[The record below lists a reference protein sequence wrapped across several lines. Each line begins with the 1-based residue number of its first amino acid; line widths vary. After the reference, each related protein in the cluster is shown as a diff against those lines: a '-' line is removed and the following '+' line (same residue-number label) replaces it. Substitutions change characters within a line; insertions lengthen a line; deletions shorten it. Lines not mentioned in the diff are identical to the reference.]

1 MTTIAALIS
10 SLFQPAAYLPQ
21 AHAADAG
28 RKSLE
33 VNKTLTAP
41 VIDGKLDESLWKI
54 DQPLTAKVG
63 QGTFK
68 DSKFGLLWDNQYLYI
83 GVKADDDN
91 LISGASGNWFEQDN
105 INLFF
110 DPTQHQSG
118 PFAKDDMQI
127 GFVYQPNTTTPE
139 FHFGAA
145 LNNHSGKDEKKI
157 LRAISKTATG
167 WASEIAV
174 PWDML
179 NFNPQLKKQLG
190 LEISTTDRY
199 GADAA
204 EQRTSYWSA
213 YNSMSF
219 WNDTSGYG
227 SLTLVDSNPVS
238 GSVNPV
244 LLEDNFDGYA
254 AGTLPPNWI
263 SDVNAGSDP
272 FTVVKDTYGNGRMS
286 FSGNAANK
294 QSRITAPV
302 QWDNYVIEA
311 DLRFEGVLNDARWA
325 SIMFRGA
332 SNGKNPYN
340 QMAVRRNGTYELAYR
355 MADNNWASP
364 TPVSGTWQQL
374 TMNTDYSLKVRVF
387 DNNVKE
393 YIKAKSSPTYTKL
406 MDQNFNANLLE
417 RGKVGFQ
424 VDQSKASFDNL
435 KVTRITADRLDVTMP
450 ATLEALS
457 GETSVT
463 SSVYFSDGI
472 TEAPPADRV
481 KLYSMDE
488 SIIKI
493 SNNKLYPL
501 KSGKVTI
508 KAVYAN
514 ADTSKEITV
523 TPSLSGVKAV
533 SLKHDEGYILA
544 VTDQAIN
551 PNTITLKAEF
561 NDLSTGTVT
570 GDQVAWT
577 STSSDIVITGGQIV
591 VKKKGIY
598 TITGTKDSATVSIM
612 VVAKDAGDAEYVL
625 YEENFDNLAAGTL
638 PAGWTRKEG
647 TTASA
652 AVVKSGAFEI
662 NASASP
668 DNPSRVLL
676 PSYLGSFGNYKIEA
690 DVTHLSAND
699 TARWHSIMYRIQN
712 HDFPYYQMAV
722 RQDATAVNGIEFAE
736 RTPANA
742 WNVIDR
748 GSNTEAIDPAKMY
761 HYTVKVHG
769 NRVQESINNRIIVD
783 TDAATAYTKGEIGLQ
798 SNGSK
803 MKVDNIR
810 VTLQQDALPPIP
822 NGRFVTVAE
831 PDTRIAAA
839 ASIVTE
845 LQSAGDLAKLSGSS
859 LPSTVILHV
868 APGLKV
874 TDSTGKTEIGSL
886 ESLLGSIEGRIIP
899 TFYVKDESTV
909 DQLVEYLKT
918 NNWEDAAV
926 VSDNGELIKRA
937 RTAYPVIRGI
947 VDFSAASD
955 LSKDKLLEVRRKT
968 AASLARIAILPQSVS
983 TRDNVSYL
991 QARMIMVWTKDVS
1004 SQADKNINM
1013 HQLITTGVNGIVT
1026 DAPATALNALKV
1038 YSNNTTL
1045 IRKPYIIA
1053 HRGMPSTSP
1062 ENTIESNRLGLEA
1075 GAEFIE
1081 NDMYLTKDGRIA
1093 ILHDGSLER
1102 TTNGTGNIENYTME
1116 ELKKLNANKPFP
1128 TGFPDVKIPT
1138 LDEQIDLA
1146 REKGAMVMAEIKT
1159 STPAA
1164 VDAYVKL
1171 IKDMNAE
1178 ALVDTMSFDMNQL
1191 KRMAELMPEM
1201 PLGLLTGG
1209 YASETNV
1216 NKSLRETLK
1225 LLQSLNASYNTS
1237 YSGLGKNFMEAAK
1250 HRGIII
1256 SPWTFNNKNDFMS
1269 YMKLGVFGITTDYA
1283 FWASDWAASIKP
1295 EKDQYDLAKDES
1307 LSLKAVVKSYE
1318 GKEKTIDPDVI
1329 VLDGQDVIELNGS
1342 SITPK
1347 KAGVAHVLLRY
1358 TSSMEANNT
1367 YDIYT
1372 QPVTLK
1378 VAGTIPAAPTGLT
1391 ATAGNTQ
1398 VTLNWSSVTEA
1409 TYYTVKRGTT
1419 SGGPYTVVASSVSSP
1434 TYTDTGLSNG
1444 TTYYYVV
1451 TAGNAAG
1458 QSANATQV
1466 SATPAVLVTIPAA
1479 PTGLTA
1485 TGGNAQVML
1494 NWSSVTEA
1502 TYYTVKRG
1510 TTSGGPYTVVASS
1523 VSNPTYT
1530 DTGLT
1535 NGTTYYYVV
1544 TAGNA
1549 AGQSVNATQVSAT
1562 PAAVITIPAAPTGL
1576 TATGGNTRVTLS
1588 WSSVTE
1594 ATYYTV
1600 KRGTTSG
1607 GPYTVVA
1614 NNVSNPTYTDT
1625 GLTNGTTYYYVVTA
1639 GNAAGQSADA
1649 TQVSAIPAAVIT
1661 IPAAPTGLTATAGN
1675 TQVTLNWSSVT
1686 EATYY
1691 AVKRGTTSGGPYTV
1705 VASSVSSP
1713 TYTDTGL
1720 TNGTTYYYVVTA
1732 GNAAGQSANA
1742 TQVSATP
1749 AAVITIPVA
1758 PTGLTATAGNTQV
1771 TLNWSSVT
1779 EATYYTVK
1787 RGTTSGGPYTV
1798 VASSVSNP
1806 TYTDTGLTNGTTY
1819 YYVVTAG
1826 NAAGQSVNAT
1836 QVSATPTAGNS
1847 GNHSRGGGSSS
1858 TGTDVN
1864 QPGATNQSTDLIEA
1878 KEGTVDLSKLKE
1890 SLNNYSKVQVKLTGD
1905 KLMVPAASLA
1915 EASKDAGKLLVVT
1928 SDNATYTMPL
1938 SILKLETLAQ
1948 QLGVSVDD
1956 LSIQFTLQKL
1966 SGSEAAAVQDAIAA
1980 TGGKQAADAVHFEV
1994 EAINKAGQTVRITL
2008 GATYVSREIAVN
2020 KAIDPKKAT
2029 GVRMMPG
2036 SNQLRFV
2043 PSLFF
2048 TKDGITTAIMK
2059 RNGNSVYTVVENNK
2073 TFADLANHWAKEDI
2087 ELLANKLVVDGVSDS
2102 RFEADRSITRA
2113 EFAALLVR
2121 SLAMDPAAIKASFS
2135 DVKDADWYAE
2145 AVATAVS
2152 AGIISG
2158 YEDGTF
2164 RPNKEITREEQ
2175 AAMIIRAMTYA
2186 GVDAGMI
2193 QAQNKLGD
2201 ILAPFK
2207 DAGKIVWAK
2216 TEIAAAIQSGL
2227 MNGMTVDTLESGS
2240 HATRAQSAVLLKRF
2254 LSKVNFIN

>member
-1 MTTIAALIS
+1 MKKRIAKLLQMTTIAALIS

-41 VIDGKLDESLWKI
+41 IIDGKLDESLWKI

-190 LEISTTDRY
+190 LEISATDRY

-501 KSGKVTI
+501 KPGKVTI

-533 SLKHDEGYILA
+533 SLKHDEGYILT

-598 TITGTKDSATVSIM
+598 TITGTKDRATVSIM

-690 DVTHLSAND
+690 DVTHLAAND

-909 DQLVEYLKT
+909 DQLVEYLKS

-1026 DAPATALNALKV
+1026 DTPATALSALKV

-1053 HRGMPSTSP
+1053 HRGMPSESP
-1062 ENTIESNRLGLEA
+1062 ENTIESNRMGLEA

-1102 TTNGTGNIENYTME
+1102 TTNGTGNIEDYTME

-1128 TGFPDVKIPT
+1128 KGFPDVKIPT

-1216 NKSLRETLK
+1216 NKSLRETIK

-1237 YSGLGKNFMEAAK
+1237 YSGLGKNFTEAAK

-1256 SPWTFNNKNDFMS
+1256 SPWTFNNKNDFMT

-1283 FWASDWAASIKP
+1283 LWASDWAASIKP

-1342 SITPK
+1342 SITAK
-1347 KAGVAHVLLRY
+1347 KAGIAHLLLRY

-1372 QPVTLK
+1372 QPVTLQ
-1378 VAGTIPAAPTGLT
+1378 VAGAIPAAPTGLTATAGNTQVTLSWSSVTEATYYTVKRSTTSGGPYTVVVSSVSNPTYTDTGLTNGTTYYYVVTAGNAAGQSADATQVSATPAAVITIPAAPTGLT

-1398 VTLNWSSVTEA
+1398 VTLGWSSVTEA
-1409 TYYTVKRGTT
+1409 TYY
-1419 SGGPYTVVASSVSSP
+1419 A
-1434 TYTDTGLSNG
+1434 
-1444 TTYYYVV
+1444 
-1451 TAGNAAG
+1451 
-1458 QSANATQV
+1458 
-1466 SATPAVLVTIPAA
+1466 
-1479 PTGLTA
+1479 
-1485 TGGNAQVML
+1485 
-1494 NWSSVTEA
+1494 
-1502 TYYTVKRG
+1502 VKRG

-1549 AGQSVNATQVSAT
+1549 
-1562 PAAVITIPAAPTGL
+1562 
-1576 TATGGNTRVTLS
+1576 
-1588 WSSVTE
+1588 
-1594 ATYYTV
+1594 
-1600 KRGTTSG
+1600 SG
-1607 GPYTVVA
+1607 
-1614 NNVSNPTYTDT
+1614 
-1625 GLTNGTTYYYVVTA
+1625 
-1639 GNAAGQSADA
+1639 
-1649 TQVSAIPAAVIT
+1649 
-1661 IPAAPTGLTATAGN
+1661 
-1675 TQVTLNWSSVT
+1675 
-1686 EATYY
+1686 E
-1691 AVKRGTTSGGPYTV
+1691 
-1705 VASSVSSP
+1705 
-1713 TYTDTGL
+1713 
-1720 TNGTTYYYVVTA
+1720 
-1732 GNAAGQSANA
+1732 SANSDQA
-1742 TQVSATP
+1742 SA
-1749 AAVITIPVA
+1749 A
-1758 PTGLTATAGNTQV
+1758 
-1771 TLNWSSVT
+1771 
-1779 EATYYTVK
+1779 
-1787 RGTTSGGPYTV
+1787 
-1798 VASSVSNP
+1798 
-1806 TYTDTGLTNGTTY
+1806 
-1819 YYVVTAG
+1819 
-1826 NAAGQSVNAT
+1826 
-1836 QVSATPTAGNS
+1836 PTAGNS

-1878 KEGTVDLSKLKE
+1878 KDGTVDLSKLKE

-1956 LSIQFTLQKL
+1956 LSIQFILQKL

-1980 TGGKQAADAVHFEV
+1980 MGGKQAADAVHFEV

-2029 GVRMMPG
+2029 GVRIIPG
-2036 SNQLRFV
+2036 SNELRFV

-2227 MNGMTVDTLESGS
+2227 MNGMTADTLESGS

>member
-1 MTTIAALIS
+1 MNKRIAKLLQMTTIAALIS

-33 VNKTLTAP
+33 VTRTLTAP
-41 VIDGKLDESLWKI
+41 VIDGKLDESLWKL
-54 DQPLTAKVG
+54 DQPLSAKVG

-83 GVKADDDN
+83 GVQADDDN
-91 LISGASGNWFEQDN
+91 LISSATGSWFEQDN
-105 INLFF
+105 INIFL

-127 GFVYQPNTTTPE
+127 GFVYQSDTTTPE

-157 LRAISKTATG
+157 LRAITQTATG

-179 NFNPQLKKQLG
+179 NFNPLLKKQLG
-190 LEISTTDRY
+190 LEISATDRY
-199 GADAA
+199 GSTSS

-213 YNSMSF
+213 YNSTSF

-227 SLTLVDSNPVS
+227 SLTLVDSNPVT

-244 LLEDNFDGYA
+244 LLQDNFDSYA
-254 AGTLPPNWI
+254 SGAIPTNWT

-272 FTVVKDTYGNGRMS
+272 FTVVKDTYGNGRLS
-286 FSGNAANK
+286 FNGNATGK
-294 QSRITAPV
+294 QSRIIAPV

-311 DLRFEGVLNDARWA
+311 DVRFDAFLNTGRWA
-325 SIMFRGA
+325 SIMFRA
-332 SNGKNPYN
+332 PSNGKPTYS
-340 QMAVRRNGTYELAYR
+340 QMAIKPNGIIETAYR
-355 MADNNWASP
+355 KADGSWVSP
-364 TPVSGTWQQL
+364 ISATGATLAVNKDY
-374 TMNTDYSLKVRVF
+374 TMKLRVF
-387 DNNVKE
+387 DNNVKQ
-393 YIKAKSSPTYTKL
+393 YFKVKSDAAFTLYGDK
-406 MDQNFNANLLE
+406 NLTADVLPE
-417 RGKVGFQ
+417 KGRVGFQ
-424 VDQSKASFDNL
+424 GDQSKLSFDNF

-457 GETSVT
+457 GETNVT

-472 TEAPPADRV
+472 TESPSVDRV

-493 SNNKLYPL
+493 SNNKIYPL
-501 KSGKVTI
+501 KPGKVTI

-514 ADTSKEITV
+514 AEASKEITV

-533 SLKHDEGYILA
+533 TLKHDEGYILA
-544 VTDQAIN
+544 VADQAIN

-561 NDLSTGTVT
+561 NDLSTGNVA
-570 GDQVAWT
+570 GDLVAWS
-577 STSSDIVITGGQIV
+577 STSPDIVTTGGQIV
-591 VKKKGIY
+591 VKKKGVY
-598 TITGTKDSATVSIM
+598 TITGQKDNATVSIM

-625 YEENFDNLAAGTL
+625 YEENFDNLAAGSL
-638 PAGWTRKEG
+638 PTGWTRKEG

-652 AVVKSGAFEI
+652 AVVASGAFEM

-690 DVTHLSAND
+690 DVTHLAAND
-699 TARWHSIMYRIQN
+699 AARWHSIMYRIQN
-712 HDFPYYQMAV
+712 HDYPYYQMAV
-722 RQDATAVNGIEFAE
+722 RKDATAVNGIEFAE
-736 RTPANA
+736 RTPANG

-769 NRVQESINNRIIVD
+769 NRVQESIDNRIMVD

-831 PDTRIAAA
+831 PDTRIAMA

-845 LQSAGDLAKLSGSS
+845 LQSAEDVAKLSSPS

-886 ESLLGSIEGRIIP
+886 ESLLGTIEGRIIP

-947 VDFSAASD
+947 VDFSAAED
-955 LSKDKLLEVRRKT
+955 LSKDKLLDVRRKT

-991 QARMIMVWTKDVS
+991 QERMIMVWTKDVA

-1038 YSNNTTL
+1038 YSKNTTL

-1128 TGFPDVKIPT
+1128 IGFPDVKIPT

-1178 ALVDTMSFDMNQL
+1178 GLVDTMSFDMNQL

-1216 NKSLRETLK
+1216 NKSLRETIK

-1256 SPWTFNNKNDFMS
+1256 SPWTFNNKNDFMN

-1283 FWASDWAASIKP
+1283 SWASYWAASIKP
-1295 EKDQYDLAKDES
+1295 EKDQYDLAKEES
-1307 LSLKAVVKSYE
+1307 LSLKAIVKSYNGTE
-1318 GKEKTIDPDVI
+1318 MTIEPEVI
-1329 VLDGQDVIELNGS
+1329 VLDGQDSIELNGS
-1342 SITPK
+1342 SVTAK

-1358 TSSMEANNT
+1358 TSTMEVNNT

-1378 VAGTIPAAPTGLT
+1378 VAGAIPAAPT
-1391 ATAGNTQ
+1391 
-1398 VTLNWSSVTEA
+1398 
-1409 TYYTVKRGTT
+1409 
-1419 SGGPYTVVASSVSSP
+1419 
-1434 TYTDTGLSNG
+1434 
-1444 TTYYYVV
+1444 
-1451 TAGNAAG
+1451 
-1458 QSANATQV
+1458 
-1466 SATPAVLVTIPAA
+1466 
-1479 PTGLTA
+1479 
-1485 TGGNAQVML
+1485 
-1494 NWSSVTEA
+1494 
-1502 TYYTVKRG
+1502 
-1510 TTSGGPYTVVASS
+1510 
-1523 VSNPTYT
+1523 
-1530 DTGLT
+1530 
-1535 NGTTYYYVV
+1535 
-1544 TAGNA
+1544 
-1549 AGQSVNATQVSAT
+1549 
-1562 PAAVITIPAAPTGL
+1562 
-1576 TATGGNTRVTLS
+1576 
-1588 WSSVTE
+1588 
-1594 ATYYTV
+1594 
-1600 KRGTTSG
+1600 
-1607 GPYTVVA
+1607 
-1614 NNVSNPTYTDT
+1614 
-1625 GLTNGTTYYYVVTA
+1625 
-1639 GNAAGQSADA
+1639 
-1649 TQVSAIPAAVIT
+1649 
-1661 IPAAPTGLTATAGN
+1661 
-1675 TQVTLNWSSVT
+1675 
-1686 EATYY
+1686 
-1691 AVKRGTTSGGPYTV
+1691 
-1705 VASSVSSP
+1705 
-1713 TYTDTGL
+1713 
-1720 TNGTTYYYVVTA
+1720 
-1732 GNAAGQSANA
+1732 
-1742 TQVSATP
+1742 
-1749 AAVITIPVA
+1749 
-1758 PTGLTATAGNTQV
+1758 
-1771 TLNWSSVT
+1771 
-1779 EATYYTVK
+1779 
-1787 RGTTSGGPYTV
+1787 
-1798 VASSVSNP
+1798 
-1806 TYTDTGLTNGTTY
+1806 
-1819 YYVVTAG
+1819 
-1826 NAAGQSVNAT
+1826 
-1836 QVSATPTAGNS
+1836 
-1847 GNHSRGGGSSS
+1847 
-1858 TGTDVN
+1858 
-1864 QPGATNQSTDLIEA
+1864 
-1878 KEGTVDLSKLKE
+1878 
-1890 SLNNYSKVQVKLTGD
+1890 
-1905 KLMVPAASLA
+1905 
-1915 EASKDAGKLLVVT
+1915 
-1928 SDNATYTMPL
+1928 
-1938 SILKLETLAQ
+1938 
-1948 QLGVSVDD
+1948 
-1956 LSIQFTLQKL
+1956 
-1966 SGSEAAAVQDAIAA
+1966 
-1980 TGGKQAADAVHFEV
+1980 
-1994 EAINKAGQTVRITL
+1994 
-2008 GATYVSREIAVN
+2008 
-2020 KAIDPKKAT
+2020 
-2029 GVRMMPG
+2029 
-2036 SNQLRFV
+2036 
-2043 PSLFF
+2043 
-2048 TKDGITTAIMK
+2048 
-2059 RNGNSVYTVVENNK
+2059 
-2073 TFADLANHWAKEDI
+2073 
-2087 ELLANKLVVDGVSDS
+2087 
-2102 RFEADRSITRA
+2102 
-2113 EFAALLVR
+2113 
-2121 SLAMDPAAIKASFS
+2121 
-2135 DVKDADWYAE
+2135 
-2145 AVATAVS
+2145 
-2152 AGIISG
+2152 
-2158 YEDGTF
+2158 
-2164 RPNKEITREEQ
+2164 
-2175 AAMIIRAMTYA
+2175 
-2186 GVDAGMI
+2186 
-2193 QAQNKLGD
+2193 
-2201 ILAPFK
+2201 
-2207 DAGKIVWAK
+2207 
-2216 TEIAAAIQSGL
+2216 
-2227 MNGMTVDTLESGS
+2227 
-2240 HATRAQSAVLLKRF
+2240 
-2254 LSKVNFIN
+2254 